1 MNKAALKSKMA
12 LNNDTGILLSKALGI
27 TNTTLSDKMN
37 EKSEFTRKEIKKI
50 KERYK
55 LNATEID
62 NIFFSNSVT
71 Y

>member
-37 EKSEFTRKEIKKI
+37 EKSEFTRKEIQKI

-71 Y
+71 D

>member
-37 EKSEFTRKEIKKI
+37 EKSEFTRKEIQKI

-62 NIFFSNSVT
+62 NIFFNNSVT